1 MGDMQSE
8 GGTVQAQDSP
18 GQRAGGRTGLLPLLS
33 VWVLLVS
40 DTHYISLKVDV
51 LNLLDNVWRLPVTQ
65 VSKYKTVLSEFT
77 VSKLPFCIRSGL

>member
-65 VSKYKTVLSEFT
+65 VSTYKTVLSEFT

>member
-1 MGDMQSE
+1 M
-8 GGTVQAQDSP
+8 QAQDSP

-65 VSKYKTVLSEFT
+65 VSKYKYKTVLSEFT